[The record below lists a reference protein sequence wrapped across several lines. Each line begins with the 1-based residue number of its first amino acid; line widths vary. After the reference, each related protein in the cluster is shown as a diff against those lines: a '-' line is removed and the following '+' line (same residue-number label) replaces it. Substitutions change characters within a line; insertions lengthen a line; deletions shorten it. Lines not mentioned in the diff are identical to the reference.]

1 MLTIVVAC
9 DRNGAIGKEGGLPW
23 RQSTDL
29 QHFKRLT
36 LGRTIVMGRKT
47 WDSLPGKLP
56 DRRHIVM
63 SRSSVDDVEVMD
75 YDSIMELQEDVFIIG
90 GGEIYRLF
98 IENTNAI
105 HRTIIDTRISD
116 ADTHFPDIT
125 GMGFSLKEELHVEAG
140 KNDENDMVFQHW
152 TR

>member
-9 DRNGAIGKEGGLPW
+9 DRNGAIWKAGELPW

-29 QHFKRLT
+29 QHFKQLT
-36 LGRTIVMGRKT
+36 LGGTIVMGRKT

-63 SRSSVDDVEVMD
+63 SRCHIEDVEVMD
-75 YDSIMELQEDVFIIG
+75 YDSIMELQDDLFIIG
-90 GGEIYRLF
+90 GGEIYKLF
-98 IENTNAI
+98 IENTAAI
-105 HRTIIDTRISD
+105 HRTIIDTRIAE
-116 ADTHFPDIT
+116 ADTYFPDIT
-125 GMGFSLKEELHVEAG
+125 GMGFSLNEELHVDANE
-140 KNDENDMVFQHW
+140 NDEHNMVFQYW